1 MSDEIFSPKQ
11 KELISIFKNGGLK
24 RINLLDGSVRSG
36 KTYISI
42 VLWALY
48 VATMPS
54 DGAYIMAGKTLNTL
68 KRNCL
73 DPMENML
80 GSSNFSYSISKKEGK
95 LFGRTVY
102 LEGAS
107 DKRSESKIRGLTL
120 CGAYCDELSLFDE
133 DFFSMLLSRLSMEG
147 AKLIATT
154 NPESTGHWLNK
165 NYIMRAGELD
175 MLVFKFLIDDNVFLD
190 KSYVENL
197 KKEYSGVFYD
207 RFILGKWKAAEGVIY
222 PLFANNP
229 KMFIKDE
236 IDKNDIAF
244 ATVGVDFGGN
254 KSAHAFVC
262 IGVLKGFR
270 GIVVLD
276 EFYLKEKIT
285 SLRLENEF
293 IDFLKR
299 VRLDYNIYDVY
310 CDSAESTLIASLT
323 SRCAK
328 EGILVDVRNAKKGK
342 ITERIRFFNIIM
354 SMKSFYVLKKCT
366 HVIDALE
373 NAVWDTKQ
381 GLDVR
386 LDDLSVNVD
395 SLDALEYACEEYMKD
410 IISILNS

>member
-1 MSDEIFSPKQ
+1 
-11 KELISIFKNGGLK
+11 
-24 RINLLDGSVRSG
+24 
-36 KTYISI
+36 
-42 VLWALY
+42 
-48 VATMPS
+48 
-54 DGAYIMAGKTLNTL
+54 
-68 KRNCL
+68 
-73 DPMENML
+73 MENML
-80 GSSNFSYSISKKEGK
+80 GSSNFSYSLSKKEGK
-95 LFGRTVY
+95 LFGRTIY

-165 NYIMRAGELD
+165 NYIMRKDELD
-175 MLVFKFLIDDNVFLD
+175 MLVFKFLIDDNIFLD

-229 KMFIKDE
+229 KMFIKDK
-236 IDKNDIAF
+236 IDKKDIAF

-299 VRLDYNIYDVY
+299 VKKDYDLYDVY
-310 CDSAESTLIASLT
+310 CDSAESTLIASLG
-323 SRCAK
+323 SRCVK

-342 ITERIRFFNIIM
+342 ITERIRFFNILM
-354 SMKSFYVLKKCT
+354 SMESFCVLKKCT
-366 HVIDALE
+366 HVLDALE
-373 NAVWDTKQ
+373 NAVWDTK
-381 GLDVR
+381 GACDVR
-386 LDDLSVNVD
+386 LDDFSVNVD

-410 IISILNS
+410 IISVLNS